1 LAPPIIRQMAEICF
15 LVDDKV
21 KEKVRVH
28 IRDKQLERKAMEI
41 PPKKPKT
48 TGSNNSKN
56 SGKK

>member
-1 LAPPIIRQMAEICF
+1 MA
-15 LVDDKV
+15 DKKPKV
-21 KEKVRVH
+21 KVRVH

-48 TGSNNSKN
+48 PGSGNSKN